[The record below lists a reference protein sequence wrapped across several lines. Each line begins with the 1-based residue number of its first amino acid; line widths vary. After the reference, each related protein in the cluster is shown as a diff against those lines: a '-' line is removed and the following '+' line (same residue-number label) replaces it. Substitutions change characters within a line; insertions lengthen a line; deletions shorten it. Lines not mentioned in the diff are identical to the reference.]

1 MGTIG
6 KLIVCAIGGFIFIL
20 IAGLAVP
27 TLHIPDSAVFSAMFI
42 PMISTLIAHSKGRSI
57 FKWYVYSF
65 VIFPVALI
73 HSIVISK
80 NDDAKVSS
88 GEYKKCPFCA
98 ESIKAEARVCRY
110 CGRDL
115 PPSNPTINNTETLKD
130 DKECPM
136 CHGICEA
143 DAKICPYCNSKF

>member
-6 KLIVCAIGGFIFIL
+6 ELIVCAIGGFIFIL

-57 FKWYVYSF
+57 FKWYIYSF
-65 VIFPVALI
+65 VLFPVALI
-73 HSIVISK
+73 HSIVMSK

-88 GEYKKCPFCA
+88 GEYQK
-98 ESIKAEARVCRY
+98 
-110 CGRDL
+110 
-115 PPSNPTINNTETLKD
+115 
-130 DKECPM
+130 
-136 CHGICEA
+136 
-143 DAKICPYCNSKF
+143 